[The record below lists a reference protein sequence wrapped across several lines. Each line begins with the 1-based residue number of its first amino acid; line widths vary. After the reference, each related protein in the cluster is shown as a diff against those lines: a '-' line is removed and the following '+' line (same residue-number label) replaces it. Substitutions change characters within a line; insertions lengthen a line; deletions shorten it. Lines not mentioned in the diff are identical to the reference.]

1 MRGNSEH
8 SLFNDPHQNLAFIIV
23 LGLRQIA
30 Q

>member
-8 SLFNDPHQNLAFIIV
+8 SLFNDPHQKRAFIIGRFDAV
-23 LGLRQIA
+23 RA